1 MRKLT
6 SLSSVRAA
14 IQSIAFLGMSTLVAC
29 SFRVGSDPNAPQ
41 QGQPPPTNQPAAQ
54 PGQPAAPAAP
64 VVPVKPIKNARHG
77 ATPTPSSSSTVT
89 PPPPPPPAG
98 AAVVSAQTIFGGP
111 TVDPAGLKGN
121 IYWIPAGTTT
131 LPDLSKMTPNGFLFT
146 STLNVTPQAFTTGFP
161 GVDANHKEN
170 FAIHYEGPLVVGPE
184 SDYDFRLVAD
194 DGAQLRIDATQASG
208 TAPIVDNN
216 GVHASANSVK
226 GPVHLVVGTH
236 LIVIDYFQAAGSQVA
251 LQLYCT
257 KAGATE
263 QICPT
268 KLP

>member
-1 MRKLT
+1 
-6 SLSSVRAA
+6 
-14 IQSIAFLGMSTLVAC
+14 
-29 SFRVGSDPNAPQ
+29 
-41 QGQPPPTNQPAAQ
+41 
-54 PGQPAAPAAP
+54 
-64 VVPVKPIKNARHG
+64 
-77 ATPTPSSSSTVT
+77 VT
-89 PPPPPPPAG
+89 
-98 AAVVSAQTIFGGP
+98 AQTIFGGP

-146 STLNVTPQAFTTGFP
+146 STLNVTPQAFTSGFP

-170 FAIHYEGPLVVGPE
+170 FAIHYEGPLVVGTE

-208 TAPIVDNN
+208 AAPIVDNN
-216 GVHASANSVK
+216 GVHASATSAK

-251 LQLYCT
+251 LQLFCT
-257 KAGATE
+257 KSGGTE

>member
-6 SLSSVRAA
+6 SLCFP
-14 IQSIAFLGMSTLVAC
+14 IAFLGMSTLVAC
-29 SFRVGSDPNAPQ
+29 SFRVGGDPNAPQ
-41 QGQPPPTNQPAAQ
+41 QGQPPPPNQPAAQ
-54 PGQPAAPAAP
+54 PTAQPGAPAQPA
-64 VVPVKPIKNARHG
+64 KPIKHTSRG
-77 ATPTPSSSSTVT
+77 GGPTPTPSSPSTVT
-89 PPPPPPPAG
+89 PPPPPPPPAG

-121 IYWIPAGTTT
+121 IYWIPAGATT
-131 LPDLSKMTPNGFLFT
+131 LPDLSKMTPNGFLFA

-170 FAIHYEGPLVVGPE
+170 FAIHYEGPLVVGTE

-208 TAPIVDNN
+208 AAPIVDNN
-216 GVHASANSVK
+216 GVHAKENSVT

-236 LIVIDYFQAAGSQVA
+236 LIVVDYFQAAGSQVA
-251 LQLYCT
+251 LQLFCK
-257 KAGATE
+257 KAGGTE